1 MELHRKVQF
10 VNRLEISMVQIFA
23 LPFLVCFLINLKNW

>member
-10 VNRLEISMVQIFA
+10 VNHLEISMVQIFA
-23 LPFLVCFLINLKNW
+23 LLFLVCFLINLKNW